1 MAENHRIWNIPPRP
15 EAVADAR
22 RATRKALADWGCA
35 HAIDDLMVV
44 VSELVTNAIRHGE
57 PPITLT
63 LCLAHDQVHGM
74 VIDHGPTLPR
84 LAFTSDLAESGR
96 GLPLV
101 ADLTCTLAWRRIP
114 SGGKQVSFTYLL
126 REKP

>member
-1 MAENHRIWNIPPRP
+1 MDGKHRTWHIPARP
-15 EAVADAR
+15 EAVAEAR

-44 VSELVTNAIRHGE
+44 VSELVTNAIAHGE

-63 LCLAHDQVHGM
+63 LCLDLDHVHGT

-84 LAFTSDLAESGR
+84 PVFTGDLTECGR

-101 ADLTCTLAWRRIP
+101 ADLTRTLAWKRIP
-114 SGGKQVSFTYLL
+114 GGGKRVSFTYLL
-126 REKP
+126 PEKQ